1 MRLDEFDDSVN
12 VEDQRGSSFGLGGT
26 GGRIGCGGIV
36 IALIGW
42 LVFGINPVQMLGSMQ
57 GSGQGGGEQTSQ
69 IGQPH
74 AGGTT
79 ARESC
84 TVNAYSHES
93 CNALASLNHT
103 WQPLFEKAGIAYKAP
118 KLVFYSQQGRSGCGA
133 AESAM
138 GPFYCPADQGIYID
152 TDFYDQMAQQLGAK
166 GEFARDYVIAHEYGH
181 HIQNLLGLSDKVRNL
196 QESRPSQANAL
207 SVRLELQADCY
218 AGVWAAKNGDRIDP
232 GDIQSGLNAAHQI
245 GDDTLAQESG
255 RRPVEAAFTH
265 GSSAQRMKW
274 LKQGLDSGNEDSCDT
289 FGSAQPG
296 AQ

>member
-57 GSGQGGGEQTSQ
+57 GSDQGAQTSQ
-69 IGQPH
+69 IGQPSR

-84 TVNAYSHES
+84 NVNAYSHES
-93 CNALASLNHT
+93 CNALSSLNHT
-103 WQPLFEKAGIAYKAP
+103 WQPLFEKAGIAYAAP

-166 GEFARDYVIAHEYGH
+166 GEFAREYVIAHEYGH
-181 HIQNLLGLSDKVRNL
+181 HVQNLLGLSDKVRNL

-232 GDIQSGLNAAHQI
+232 GDIQSGLNAAH
-245 GDDTLAQESG
+245 
-255 RRPVEAAFTH
+255 
-265 GSSAQRMKW
+265 
-274 LKQGLDSGNEDSCDT
+274 
-289 FGSAQPG
+289 
-296 AQ
+296 